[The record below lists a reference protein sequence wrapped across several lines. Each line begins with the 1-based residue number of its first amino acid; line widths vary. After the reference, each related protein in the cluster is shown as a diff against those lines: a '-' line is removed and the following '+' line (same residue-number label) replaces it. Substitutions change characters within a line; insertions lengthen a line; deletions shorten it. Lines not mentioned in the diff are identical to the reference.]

1 MINEITIKEF
11 RLEKE
16 YSQVLD
22 LFNGNIDKVEM
33 YISTDKRV
41 NKVIPVNRGGYSF
54 DVKSNDLLELEAKE
68 KGLDVMVFD
77 ENSENLFNLIV
88 LAKPSDLYDFND
100 DDVEIT
106 NSLDIISEFE
116 RIGSIAKIID
126 SDFDDEKLKE
136 IIT

>member
-1 MINEITIKEF
+1 MINKTTIKEF

-16 YSQVLD
+16 YAQVLD

-41 NKVIPVNRGGYSF
+41 NKVIPVSRGGYSF
-54 DVKSNDLLELEAKE
+54 DIKTNDLLELEAKE

-77 ENSENLFNLIV
+77 ENAENLFNLIV

-100 DDVEIT
+100 DDVELT
-106 NSLDIISEFE
+106 NGLDVISEFE
-116 RIGSIAKIID
+116 RVGSIAKVF
-126 SDFDDEKLKE
+126 DFDDEKLKE
-136 IIT
+136 I

>member
-16 YSQVLD
+16 YAQVLD
-22 LFNGNIDKVEM
+22 LFNSNIDKIEM

-68 KGLDVMVFD
+68 KSLDVMVFD
-77 ENSENLFNLIV
+77 ENPENLFNLIV
-88 LAKPSDLYDFND
+88 LAKPSDLYDFNE
-100 DDVEIT
+100 DVEII
-106 NSLDIISEFE
+106 NGLDIISEFE
-116 RIGSIAKIID
+116 RVGSIAKVF
-126 SDFDDEKLKE
+126 DFDDEKLKE
-136 IIT
+136 I

>member
-1 MINEITIKEF
+1 MINKITIKEF

-16 YSQVLD
+16 YAQVLD
-22 LFNGNIDKVEM
+22 LFNGNIDKIEM

-77 ENSENLFNLIV
+77 ENPENLFNLIV

-106 NSLDIISEFE
+106 NGLDIISEFE
-116 RIGSIAKIID
+116 RVGNIAKIF
-126 SDFDDEKLKE
+126 DFDDEKLKE
-136 IIT
+136 I

>member
-11 RLEKE
+11 RLQKE
-16 YSQVLD
+16 YAQVLD
-22 LFNGNIDKVEM
+22 LFNGNIEKVEI

-41 NKVIPVNRGGYSF
+41 NKVIPVNRGGYAF
-54 DVKSNDLLELEAKE
+54 NVKSNDLLELEAKE

-100 DDVEIT
+100 NDVELT
-106 NSLDIISEFE
+106 SSLDVISEFE
-116 RIGSIAKIID
+116 RVGSIAKVF
-126 SDFDDEKLKE
+126 DFDDEKLKE
-136 IIT
+136 I

>member
-16 YSQVLD
+16 YTQVLD

-41 NKVIPVNRGGYSF
+41 NKVIPVSRGGYSF

-77 ENSENLFNLIV
+77 ENPENLFNLIV

-100 DDVEIT
+100 DDIEIT
-106 NSLDIISEFE
+106 NGLGIISEFE
-116 RIGSIAKIID
+116 RVGSITKVF
-126 SDFDDEKLKE
+126 DFDDEKLKE
-136 IIT
+136 I

>member
-16 YSQVLD
+16 YAQALD

-41 NKVIPVNRGGYSF
+41 NKIIPVNRGGYSF

-77 ENSENLFNLIV
+77 ENAENLFNLIV

-100 DDVEIT
+100 NDVEIT
-106 NSLDIISEFE
+106 TGLNEITEFTKV
-116 RIGSIAKIID
+116 GSITKVF
-126 SDFDDEKLKE
+126 DFDYDEKLKE
-136 IIT
+136 I

>member
-16 YSQVLD
+16 YTQVLD

-41 NKVIPVNRGGYSF
+41 NKIIPVNRGGYSF

-100 DDVEIT
+100 NDVELR
-106 NSLDIISEFE
+106 NGLGIISEFE
-116 RIGSIAKIID
+116 RVGSIAKVF
-126 SDFDDEKLKE
+126 DFEDEKLKE
-136 IIT
+136 I

>member
-16 YSQVLD
+16 YAQALD

-41 NKVIPVNRGGYSF
+41 NKIIPVNRGGYSF

-100 DDVEIT
+100 NDVELR
-106 NSLDIISEFE
+106 NGLGIISEFE
-116 RIGSIAKIID
+116 RVGSIAKVF
-126 SDFDDEKLKE
+126 DFEDEKLKE
-136 IIT
+136 I

>member
-11 RLEKE
+11 RLQKE
-16 YSQVLD
+16 YAQVLD
-22 LFNGNIDKVEM
+22 LFNGNINKVEI

-41 NKVIPVNRGGYSF
+41 NKVISVNRGGYSF

-77 ENSENLFNLIV
+77 ENPENLFNLIV

-100 DDVEIT
+100 DDIEIT
-106 NSLDIISEFE
+106 NGLGIISEFE
-116 RIGSIAKIID
+116 RVGSIAKVF
-126 SDFDDEKLKE
+126 DFDDEKLKE
-136 IIT
+136 I